1 MCNHAWKVLEHL
13 KYKQKKSYLNL
24 ICAMLFCLLSY
35 TKILNDKEWL
45 KLFFP
50 KRCFLARYCLPYWK
64 YFCVNLKHQDYFHL
78 NFQDTGNYEVWEE
91 FLRQRSFFFQ
101 KRPLSTEKAV
111 VGLRRK
117 ASVQCGNTQTMNK
130 TFIPLR

>member
-91 FLRQRSFFFQ
+91 FLRQRSFFFP
-101 KRPLSTEKAV
+101 KKAFKHRKSSGWSEKEGFSAV
-111 VGLRRK
+111 WK
-117 ASVQCGNTQTMNK
+117 HTDYE
-130 TFIPLR
+130 